1 MVSYQVENSDDL
13 SPNFVLHLSMSSSS
27 RLKYTY
33 HFINLYKAGPFEK
46 PPSRGGSGQDVVTP
60 LPLKD
65 HMTQQKDVD
74 MLIDEELALWPE
86 SG

>member
-1 MVSYQVENSDDL
+1 M
-13 SPNFVLHLSMSSSS
+13 
-27 RLKYTY
+27 
-33 HFINLYKAGPFEK
+33 
-46 PPSRGGSGQDVVTP
+46 GQDVATP

-86 SG
+86 SGWVVRWPNNANANSVPELFGLDLLFTRYLLLND